1 MNNSSI
7 YLQLVTNAVSMSPRP
22 KRKRRL
28 IEPPTVTGFVPE
40 SGEFDPENGIV
51 LHFEEYEAIKLAD
64 YDNLTQ
70 LEASERLHVSRPTF
84 TRIYDS
90 ARKKVARAFVE
101 NKSISV
107 AGGRVEFDTNWFSCL
122 DCGTVYKEE
131 AGKGDSESEKKTCP
145 VCKSEEVIAVE
156 DNVGK
161 RGMHRNRRGQAQHFR
176 EGMGMEGNC
185 ICPKCDYKA
194 VHVAGVPCARILCP
208 KCDIRL
214 LRENSE
220 HHKIIL
226 KKRKK

>member
-1 MNNSSI
+1 
-7 YLQLVTNAVSMSPRP
+7 MSPRP
-22 KRKRRL
+22 KRKRKL

-40 SGEFDPENGIV
+40 SGEFDPEKGIV

-70 LEASERLHVSRPTF
+70 LEASERLQVSRPTF

-131 AGKGDSESEKKTCP
+131 VTESKNEKRCP
-145 VCKSEEVIAVE
+145 VCASAEVVAAE
-156 DNVGK
+156 DKRSDFHGK
-161 RGMHRNRRGQAQHFR
+161 RRRHGQHFR
-176 EGMGMEGNC
+176 EGLGMEGNC
-185 ICPKCDYKA
+185 ICPKCDYK
-194 VHVAGVPCARILCP
+194 VEHKAGVPCARLLCP
-208 KCDIRL
+208 KCDIRM

-220 HHKIIL
+220 HHKTIL
-226 KKRKK
+226 IKRKK

>member
-1 MNNSSI
+1 
-7 YLQLVTNAVSMSPRP
+7 MSPRP
-22 KRKRRL
+22 KRRRRL
-28 IEPPTVTGFVPE
+28 NEPPTVTGFIPE

-64 YDNLTQ
+64 YNNLTQ
-70 LEASERLHVSRPTF
+70 LEASERLQVSRPTF

-107 AGGRVEFDTNWFSCL
+107 AGGMVEFDTNWFSCL
-122 DCGTVYKEE
+122 SCGTVYKEE
-131 AGKGDSESEKKTCP
+131 ITHQKQEKICP
-145 VCKSEEVIAVE
+145 VCASDEVVAVE
-156 DNVGK
+156 DNQTGFRGK
-161 RGMHRNRRGQAQHFR
+161 GRGRARHSKG
-176 EGMGMEGNC
+176 GMGMEGSC
-185 ICPKCDYKA
+185 ICPKCDFK
-194 VHVAGVPCARILCP
+194 VEHEAGVPCAGLLCP
-208 KCDIRL
+208 KCDIRM